1 MTCHPASNTPG
12 ATFGAGTVNS
22 SEAHD
27 FDPVFLLVLMLL
39 KTGLILLKRHFSK
52 KKIKFI

>member
-1 MTCHPASNTPG
+1 MG

-27 FDPVFLLVLMLL
+27 FDPVLFISVNVAQSFLFV
-39 KTGLILLKRHFSK
+39 
-52 KKIKFI
+52 